1 MRLLLTTLLVA
12 TLGVSAL
19 AFTYR
24 QENAAL
30 QQRVDALMSQTERL
44 LQELD
49 QTTRQRLADET
60 RAAQLTE
67 EINSSREQLRTLSQQ
82 MTQVREQIDP
92 NLEQLEQSL
101 RQRLEGEYQRRLA
114 TATEALREQ
123 SPSVAS
129 VISQLGNL
137 NNEERMA
144 LIQVQGQYGEFL
156 DTLDVN
162 ADRKSRVT
170 EALVDLNLSQSQVRQ
185 DLIGQGLEPQD
196 LADQMMALMSP
207 EATRDT
213 LAYDLTDDEL
223 AAFDAFQSQ
232 RQSTF
237 MAGAV
242 GDGGVFMIRR
252 EGADADSI
260 IERDLDIIFNADAG
274 SGQTHQLIIQGVT
287 PASPDR

>member
-1 MRLLLTTLLVA
+1 MRLLLTTLLVT

-19 AFTYR
+19 AVTYR

-49 QTTRQRLADET
+49 QTTRQRLADENRT
-60 RAAQLTE
+60 AQLTE
-67 EINSSREQLRTLSQQ
+67 EINSSREQLRTLGQQ

-114 TATEALREQ
+114 TATEALRER

-162 ADRKSRVT
+162 ADRKSRIT

-185 DLIGQGLEPQD
+185 DLISQGLEPQD

-252 EGADADSI
+252 EGTDADNI
-260 IERDLDIIFNADAG
+260 IERDLDIIFNADSGA
-274 SGQTHQLIIQGVT
+274 GQTHQLIIQGVT